1 MTISDK
7 VYFKTGSISQDDR
20 ILHNGKIT
28 SSLGTHYNLKST
40 YTYENVNIRESKP
53 DSSWDGNGQLQITDG
68 VFNYSPSVIDRNRKK

>member
-28 SSLGTHYNLKST
+28 SSLGTHYNLESA
-40 YTYENVNIRESKP
+40 YIYIYIHENVNIHESKP
-53 DSSWDGNGQLQITDG
+53 DSSWDGNGQLQ
-68 VFNYSPSVIDRNRKK
+68 NYRWSV